1 MAGGDA
7 TDDDDLLLALAGI
20 ELAAAAV
27 HDAVLGAGLLD
38 ATAAALVTSFA
49 EHHRS
54 HAAAYAGALTGGGT
68 AEPDP
73 AALDALFGPVFGA
86 PDATTLLRGALA
98 VEVVMAATAVDAC
111 ARLDDHALAAL
122 AARVAAV
129 EARHQAVLGA
139 ALGDAA
145 PPTTATEGSL
155 LDA

>member
-1 MAGGDA
+1 VAGSDT
-7 TDDDDLLLALAGI
+7 TDDELLLALTGI

-27 HDAVLGAGLLD
+27 HDAVIGAGLLD
-38 ATAAALVTSFA
+38 AASASLVASLA

-54 HAAAYAGALTGGGT
+54 HASAYAEALADGGAI
-68 AEPDP
+68 EPDP
-73 AALDALFGPVFGA
+73 AAIEVLFGPMFGA
-86 PDATTLLRGALA
+86 PDAATLLRGALA
-98 VEVVMAATAVDAC
+98 VEVAMAATAVDAC
-111 ARLDDHALAAL
+111 TRLDDHVVAAL

-145 PPTTATEGSL
+145 TPTTATEGSL